1 MMRITRVLVVA
12 LSAAAF
18 CLSYAAVAYSKQL
31 GFEYLSPLPGS
42 VFHLPETNI
51 ILRPGDAVDPAS
63 VDRGKIRVIGT
74 KSGSHRGRL
83 RLSDDR
89 KNVLFQPEVPFAP
102 GEVVTFDLDPGLTTE
117 TGEPVPPVEFTFT
130 IAGPEREAL
139 RDFVVPEDLDGGS
152 SPVLGGSAAALAGN
166 AQSAAPSDSLP
177 PDFPNIHTAVYGTP
191 TPGRLF
197 LCHFVFGGVPVPS
210 YLMILEND
218 GTPFFHR
225 RLPGTGLDFKLQPGG
240 RLTYFDSVARGFYA
254 MNPRYDVV
262 DSFRCGNGY
271 TTDGHDLLLLPNG
284 HSVLMSY
291 DPQVVDLSLVAKG
304 GRTDAI
310 VIGLIIQEL
319 DQERNVVFQ
328 WRSWDHF
335 QITDVVSH
343 SLASATVDYVH
354 GNSIDIDPNGNF
366 IISSRH
372 MNEITKISRTT
383 GEMLWRMGGRNN
395 QFSFINEP
403 ILFSHQHDVRRL
415 PNGNLTLFDNG
426 NFRLPLFSRAVEYA
440 IDEAPKTATLVWQ
453 YRLNPD
459 VFGAGF
465 GSVQRFSNGNT
476 LIGWGATT
484 PTLTEVAPDGS
495 IVSELT
501 FDPTIASYRAF
512 RFEWPPVKPA
522 IVKIQPTVLGL
533 GSRGTSV
540 TAIISPEGGDFSLS
554 DIDLSTIRLNG
565 TVPADTATAN
575 WANTKDGVIGDLRIR
590 FDRNALLPLLTLGSN
605 RIEVSGSLTTG
616 EIFRGF
622 ADVFVGTQ
630 STQRAGSIPVSEAPS
645 EAPRTVVLEKP
656 VPNPSRGA
664 IRVRLGLPREG
675 PAEVSI
681 FDLAGRLVARVS
693 TKPRSAGWHD
703 LTWDGRDRNGRP
715 VASGVYFVRL
725 DASVT
730 MSHRFVV
737 LR

>member
-1 MMRITRVLVVA
+1 MVRITRVIVVA
-12 LSAAAF
+12 LSAALLY
-18 CLSYAAVAYSKQL
+18 LSSAAAAYSKQL

-42 VFHLPETNI
+42 AYHLPETNI
-51 ILRPGDAVDPAS
+51 ILRPGGNVDAAS
-63 VDRGKIRVIGT
+63 VDRGKLRVRGE
-74 KSGSHRGRL
+74 KSGSHHGRL

-89 KNVLFQPEVPFAP
+89 KNVLFQPDVPFAP
-102 GEVVTFDLDPGLTTE
+102 GEVVICDLDPGLVTE

-152 SPVLGGSAAALAGN
+152 SPGLGGNAAPPVEN
-166 AQSAAPSDSLP
+166 AQSAAPSESLP
-177 PDFPNIHTAVYGTP
+177 PDFPHIQAAVYGTP

-197 LCHFVFGGVPVPS
+197 LCNFVFGGVPVPS

-218 GTPFFHR
+218 GTPFFRR
-225 RLPGTGLDFKLQPGG
+225 RLAGTGLDFKMQPGG

-254 MNPRYDVV
+254 LNARYDVV

-291 DPQVVDLSLVAKG
+291 DPQVVDLSTVVKG
-304 GRTDAI
+304 GRIDAI

-335 QITDVVSH
+335 QITDIVSH

-354 GNSIDIDPNGNF
+354 GNSVDVDPEGNF

-372 MNEITKISRTT
+372 MNEVTKISRDT

-395 QFSFINEP
+395 QFTFINEA
-403 ILFSHQHDVRRL
+403 IQFSHQHDVRRL

-440 IDEAPKTATLVWQ
+440 IDEAQKTATLVWQ

-501 FDPTIASYRAF
+501 FDHSIASYRAF

-522 IVKIQPTVLGL
+522 IVEIQPAVIGL
-533 GSRGTSV
+533 GSRGGWV
-540 TAIISPEGGDFSLS
+540 VAVIRPEGKDFSIT
-554 DIDLSTIRLNG
+554 DIDPSTLRLNG
-565 TVPADTATAN
+565 TVPADTASAN
-575 WANTKDGVIGDLRIR
+575 WANAKDGVTEALRIP

-622 ADVFVGTQ
+622 AEVFVGAQGTP
-630 STQRAGSIPVSEAPS
+630 RAGSIPASVAAS

-656 VPNPSRGA
+656 VPNPSHGS

-675 PAEVSI
+675 PAEVSV

-693 TKPRSAGWHD
+693 TEPRAAGWHD
-703 LTWDGRDRNGRP
+703 LRWDGRDRNGRP

-725 DASVT
+725 GESPS
-730 MSHRFVV
+730 MSRRFVV